1 MSQLHINS
9 LNNNTVRNIYVIL
22 LLVVSN
28 SFMTFAWY
36 GHLFIKENF
45 SWVKN
50 LSFMQAILLGWSIAF
65 FEYSFLI
72 PANKLG
78 FIGEGGRFNLFEL
91 KAMSE
96 AISIIVFIL
105 INIFIF
111 KSGLLTWRT
120 VMGFALI
127 LAGAFLVLTK

>member
-1 MSQLHINS
+1 MRTL
-9 LNNNTVRNIYVIL
+9 YVL
-22 LLVVSN
+22 LLFIVSN
-28 SFMTFAWY
+28 TFMTFAWY
-36 GHLFIKENF
+36 GNLFFKANF
-45 SWVKN
+45 SWAKD
-50 LSFMQAILLGWSIAF
+50 LSLSQAIFLSWSIAF

-72 PANKLG
+72 PANRLG
-78 FIGEGGRFNLFEL
+78 FLGEGGRFNLFEL

-96 AISIIVFIL
+96 AISIIIFIL

-111 KSGLLTWRT
+111 KSGVLSWRT

>member
-1 MSQLHINS
+1 M
-9 LNNNTVRNIYVIL
+9 RAIYVLL

-28 SFMTFAWY
+28 TFMTFAWY
-36 GHLFIKENF
+36 GHLFIKEHF
-45 SWVKN
+45 TWVKN
-50 LSFMQAILLGWSIAF
+50 LSFFQAIALSWAIAL

-78 FIGEGGRFNLFEL
+78 FLGEGGRFNLFEL

-111 KSGLLTWRT
+111 KSGMLSWRI

-127 LAGAFLVLTK
+127 LSGAILVLTK